1 VAFRWSAVTAPD
13 LLLDLLAKGASGYH
27 FFGKAAERIV
37 TEPPRPDKARRFR
50 RAPYIEGALG
60 MIVLEAT
67 SGMNQPRKI
76 CAGKQEI
83 GWEHH
88 YGIVRALDS
97 DLFHR
102 GQ

>member
-1 VAFRWSAVTAPD
+1 
-13 LLLDLLAKGASGYH
+13 
-27 FFGKAAERIV
+27 
-37 TEPPRPDKARRFR
+37 
-50 RAPYIEGALG
+50 
-60 MIVLEAT
+60 
-67 SGMNQPRKI
+67 MNQPRKI